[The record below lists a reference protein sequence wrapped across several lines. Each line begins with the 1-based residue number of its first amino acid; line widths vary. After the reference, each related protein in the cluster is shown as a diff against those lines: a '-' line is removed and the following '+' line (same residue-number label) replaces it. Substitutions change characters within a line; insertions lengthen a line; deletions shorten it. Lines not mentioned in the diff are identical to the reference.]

1 MRHLIALVLVAG
13 VLSGCVPKKITK
25 AEAFPNMYQ
34 NMPVT
39 VLVLPP
45 INNTTAADASDCLT
59 TTLTPALGAVGFY
72 SYPAMAISDILKSE
86 GISSSE
92 MLLNVPPS
100 KFKQYFGADGV
111 MYITID
117 QWDTSYYVIGGHVTV
132 GITYVL
138 KSTTSGE
145 TLWQYRNVLQV
156 STAGQNSGGGIAGLI
171 VQAVATAV
179 KTAMQ
184 DYVPV
189 ANQLNFIS
197 LNTVPFGKY
206 HPEHGKDQGAL
217 VVFEK
222 NAKFDEKAAAK
233 K

>member
-1 MRHLIALVLVAG
+1 MRKLIVLVLLAG
-13 VLSGCVPKKITK
+13 VVAGCVPKQITK
-25 AEAFPNMYQ
+25 MEAFPNMYQ

-59 TTLTPALGAVGFY
+59 TTLTSALGRVGFY
-72 SYPAMAISDILKSE
+72 TYPAMAISDILKSE
-86 GISSSE
+86 GISSTE
-92 MLLNVPPS
+92 MLLNVPPA
-100 KFKQYFGADGV
+100 KFRQYFGADAV
-111 MYITID
+111 MYVTVD

-132 GITYVL
+132 GITYAL
-138 KSTTSGE
+138 KSTATGE
-145 TLWQYRNVLQV
+145 TLWKYRNVLQV
-156 STAGQNSGGGIAGLI
+156 DTSGQNSGGGLAGLI

-179 KTAMQ
+179 KTATQ

-189 ANQLNFIS
+189 ANQLNVIS

-206 HPEHGKDQGAL
+206 HPEHGKDQN
-217 VVFEK
+217 VMTVFEK
-222 NAKFDEKAAAK
+222 NARFDESAPAK